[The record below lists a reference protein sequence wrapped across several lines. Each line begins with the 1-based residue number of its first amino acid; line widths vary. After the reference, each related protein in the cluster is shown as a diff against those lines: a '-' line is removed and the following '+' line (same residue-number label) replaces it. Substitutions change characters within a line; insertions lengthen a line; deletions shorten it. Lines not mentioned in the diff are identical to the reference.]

1 MKMMLTMIIATIIP
15 GGFLILAVVAL
26 VHILR
31 RSSGNSTR
39 RLSLI
44 SMLPRMPPCTL
55 GGLASRTKPA
65 VF

>member
-1 MKMMLTMIIATIIP
+1 MKMMLTMITATIIP

-26 VHILR
+26 AHILR
-31 RSSGNSTR
+31 HSSGNSTR

-44 SMLPRMPPCTL
+44 SMLPRIPRCTL
-55 GGLASRTKPA
+55 VGLASRTKPA